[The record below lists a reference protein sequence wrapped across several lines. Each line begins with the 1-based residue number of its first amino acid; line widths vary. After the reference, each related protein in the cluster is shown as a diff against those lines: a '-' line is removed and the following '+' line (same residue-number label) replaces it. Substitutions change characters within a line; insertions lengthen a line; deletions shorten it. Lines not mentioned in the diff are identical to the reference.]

1 MSVERWTD
9 EPLDRFASTVAT
21 SIQANNDAIAANTR
35 AIAAGN
41 ERMDRLEHVVT
52 ELTQVVG
59 SNNGCLESFSQDFR
73 RYNESLENFL
83 RQYIAFIS
91 HS

>member
-1 MSVERWTD
+1 MTTERWTD
-9 EPLDRFASTVAT
+9 ETLDRFALTVAT
-21 SIQANNDAIAANTR
+21 AIPANNDT
-35 AIAAGN
+35 IAAGN